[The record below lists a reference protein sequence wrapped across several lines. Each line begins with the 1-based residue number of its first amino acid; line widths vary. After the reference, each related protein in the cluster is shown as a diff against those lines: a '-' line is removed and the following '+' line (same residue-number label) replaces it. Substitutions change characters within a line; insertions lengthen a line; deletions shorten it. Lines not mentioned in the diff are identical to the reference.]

1 MDIKNEIISK
11 TVYILNNLEFN
22 ATEELLQNIDRLI
35 EYWQPKSELDQF
47 IESVNNQ
54 LANNTSYSNDFL
66 IDIFDMPL
74 EEGVILFSTY
84 LKYKNKLK

>member
-1 MDIKNEIISK
+1 MYIKNEIISK

-47 IESVNNQ
+47 IESVNDQ